1 MQPTGRTPPPA
12 QAGQLTRTQEQST
25 GQATAL
31 FPTSN
36 GATTPS
42 GDSSVSNTERQR
54 QILDEHSARQKGQ
67 MQDAV
72 RQALSG
78 AGLDP
83 DNMFR
88 PGRAVTFTPEQIQR
102 LTEVMNSLTQNGS
115 RVEVLPDGA

>member
-1 MQPTGRTPPPA
+1 MQPTGRTSPPA

-67 MQDAV
+67 MQDTV
-72 RQALSG
+72 RTALQN
-78 AGLDP
+78 AGLPEDL
-83 DNMFR
+83 FR
-88 PGRAVTFTPEQIQR
+88 PGRAVTFTHEQ
-102 LTEVMNSLTQNGS
+102 MNHLLGALNTLATSGS
-115 RVEVLPDGA
+115 KVEELPDA